1 MKLFLNKLIYL
12 KNNKSFSNV
21 KQLTSKT
28 KNLDL
33 YEYFKLPLEK
43 RIKYENEE
51 INLDFDLD
59 LYKYFKLSPEER
71 KNYLIKK

>member
-43 RIKYENEE
+43 RIKYENKE
-51 INLDFDLD
+51 INLD

>member
-21 KQLTSKT
+21 KQLANKT

-33 YEYFKLPLEK
+33 YEYFKL
-43 RIKYENEE
+43 
-51 INLDFDLD
+51 
-59 LYKYFKLSPEER
+59 SPEDR